1 MSSYP
6 SADPILSPKRHP
18 MPGDIGL
25 VRIPGYM
32 GWLIAFGQLLL
43 GDASKYTHAF
53 IVIDDHRSISA
64 SPGGAGWDNL
74 TTYISLGA
82 AFGRNVPLTLN
93 QRLRIVTEATALLGT
108 PYSFLD
114 YVAIA
119 LHRFK
124 IRPKFIEK
132 RVTDSG
138 HMICSQLVDQCYL
151 RAGIHL
157 FADGRLSQDVTP
169 GDLANIL
176 IEDW

>member
-1 MSSYP
+1 MSSDTSTEP
-6 SADPILSPKRHP
+6 VLLKRPPK
-18 MPGDIGL
+18 PGDIGL

-32 GWLIAFGQLLL
+32 GRLIAFGQLLL

-53 IVIDDHRSISA
+53 IVIDEKHSISA
-64 SPGGAGWDNL
+64 APGGAGWDNL
-74 TTYISLGA
+74 DTYISHGA
-82 AFGRNVPLTLN
+82 AFGRNIPLTTE
-93 QRLRIVTEATALLGT
+93 QRARIIIAAESLLGT

-114 YVAIA
+114 YLAIG

-151 RAGIHL
+151 RAGVHL

-169 GDLANIL
+169 GDIANVL

>member
-1 MSSYP
+1 MSTTP
-6 SADPILSPKRHP
+6 STEPVPLVKRKPK
-18 MPGDIGL
+18 PGDIGL

-32 GWLIAFGQLLL
+32 GWLIAFGQLLM

-53 IVIDDHRSISA
+53 VVIDEKHSISA

-74 TTYISLGA
+74 ETYMSHGS
-82 AFGRNVPLTLN
+82 AFGWNIPLTPD
-93 QRLRIVTEATALLGT
+93 QRAQIVAAAESLIGT

-114 YVAIA
+114 YLALA

-157 FADGRLSQDVTP
+157 FEDGRLSQDVTP
-169 GDLANIL
+169 GDLANVL
-176 IEDW
+176 IEAW

>member
-1 MSSYP
+1 MSSEA
-6 SADPILSPKRHP
+6 STKPILTTKRHP
-18 MPGDIGL
+18 LPGDIGL
-25 VRIPGYM
+25 VRIPGRM

-53 IVIDDHRSISA
+53 IVINDQHSISA

-74 TTYISLGA
+74 NTYIGHGA
-82 AFGRNVPLTLN
+82 AFGRNIPLTTD
-93 QRLRIVTEATALLGT
+93 QRVRIVAEAEALLGT

-114 YVAIA
+114 YLALG

-157 FADGRLSQDVTP
+157 FSDGRLSQDVTP
-169 GDLANIL
+169 GDIANIL

>member
-1 MSSYP
+1 MSMAP
-6 SADPILSPKRHP
+6 STEPTSIKRKP
-18 MPGDIGL
+18 QPGDIGL
-25 VRIPGYM
+25 VRIPGYV

-53 IVIDDHRSISA
+53 IVIDDKHSISA

-74 TTYISLGA
+74 DTYISHGA
-82 AFGRNVPLTLN
+82 AFGRNIPLTSE
-93 QRLRIVTEATALLGT
+93 QRELIVESAVLLLGT

-114 YVAIA
+114 YLAIG

-157 FADGRLSQDVTP
+157 FEDGRLSQDVTP
-169 GDLANIL
+169 GDIANVL
-176 IEDW
+176 IEAW